1 MTRPLPTRRAQVAVA
16 GRLRASA
23 LLLAVAPVVLAGC
36 APREPAPAGTDAPA
50 APVPSAAAAA
60 VAEGRA
66 AWHTL
71 PEGEGPMLRH
81 EHGYV
86 EVGGRFFLIGG
97 RGERPVEEFDPATGR
112 WTRRATPPLEMHH
125 FQAVAYD
132 GRIYVLG
139 ALTGGWPNEPPI
151 PHVYI
156 YDPAADRWERGPEV
170 PEARRRGA
178 AGVVVHDG
186 EIFLVSGIQVGHS
199 SGHVPWLDA
208 FDPRTG
214 RWRVLADAPRARDH
228 FHAVVLDGRL
238 YAVGGRRSSAA
249 TNQPFQLTVAEVDVY
264 DFATDRWTTLPAASN
279 LPTERA
285 GTATVAW
292 GGRVV
297 VLGGE
302 SGSQVPAHDEVEAL
316 DPATGRWTA
325 LPRLNQGR
333 HGAQAVLH
341 DGRIWIAA
349 GSRVRGA
356 NEIRSQEVFPTPP

>member
-1 MTRPLPTRRAQVAVA
+1 
-16 GRLRASA
+16 
-23 LLLAVAPVVLAGC
+23 
-36 APREPAPAGTDAPA
+36 
-50 APVPSAAAAA
+50 
-60 VAEGRA
+60 
-66 AWHTL
+66 
-71 PEGEGPMLRH
+71 
-81 EHGYV
+81 
-86 EVGGRFFLIGG
+86 
-97 RGERPVEEFDPATGR
+97 
-112 WTRRATPPLEMHH
+112 
-125 FQAVAYD
+125 
-132 GRIYVLG
+132 
-139 ALTGGWPNEPPI
+139 
-151 PHVYI
+151 
-156 YDPAADRWERGPEV
+156 
-170 PEARRRGA
+170 
-178 AGVVVHDG
+178 
-186 EIFLVSGIQVGHS
+186 
-199 SGHVPWLDA
+199 
-208 FDPRTG
+208 
-214 RWRVLADAPRARDH
+214 VLADAPRARDH

-279 LPTERA
+279 RPTERA